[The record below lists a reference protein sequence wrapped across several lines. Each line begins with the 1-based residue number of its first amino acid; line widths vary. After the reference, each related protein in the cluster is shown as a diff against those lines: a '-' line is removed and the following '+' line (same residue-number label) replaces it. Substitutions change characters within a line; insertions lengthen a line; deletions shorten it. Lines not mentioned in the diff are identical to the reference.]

1 MSGLNAFFA
10 RGEGQGIWVTGTWA
24 IGLGNSTFTVICPPI
39 KMKPLHPA
47 VKWPLAIIISAVV
60 TIPPALKFFREDPE
74 VTRIKDYGA
83 QANRYMEA
91 ARKRDS
97 AQNNNR

>member
-1 MSGLNAFFA
+1 
-10 RGEGQGIWVTGTWA
+10 
-24 IGLGNSTFTVICPPI
+24 
-39 KMKPLHPA
+39 MKSLHPA

-74 VTRIKDYGA
+74 ITRIKEYNA
-83 QANRYMEA
+83 QAGKYMEA